1 MENEI
6 KIQYF
11 IDYWKDLTHTQ
22 FSIENQLVHSI
33 LYNPKELFKEFIE
46 EIERKNLTNN
56 DNKNF
61 FFDKIREFSKLNLDA
76 LSFLQPILKLIQQQF
91 GKKEDNTHLKHLLQM
106 AQFKLD
112 NFKLGKEAI
121 NELAEILN
129 DSTDI
134 NKLKMKHLV
143 NIVIFELMHKKY
155 SQKTIIDIINNIFS
169 NYKKLSGS
177 ETIYTNFPHKI
188 KCNNWDIGSDEY
200 IEYEKALKNYMD
212 NLTYKDRILS
222 LFNYLDKEPIQHRFI
237 FQIKGL
243 KGDDVN
249 ITIGNVQIYNPKTLK
264 LINNPRNQNDEFF
277 KKEIDDIYYCNGAV
291 ILNIIDTEHAEQE
304 ALQLLEDTLDL
315 VVSRYP
321 DYKVPIVINKFEY
334 HIIDIDGNIIG
345 SGFTNTWEYLT
356 YMNSLKIDNT
366 KFANEIYKNP
376 ISKDKIFEVDKKILE
391 SMHWK
396 RKAIESNE
404 NNEKILW
411 HWVALENIFE
421 RKNQS
426 NPKIIFEV
434 VSKLLTKKF
443 MYDFAWKHFNKLES
457 KTNIIFEHLKL
468 KLPDDLKTKI
478 GLTAKENESIFL
490 KDFIINIENILLHL
504 DNNSLFYEQLKYLK
518 DVFDDKKKCIEL
530 IEKVERIFFE
540 KLIYI
545 YRMRNKIVHNA
556 DNENNP
562 IAEYYVK
569 FITTASNESINTF
582 IYKRANFSVQTN
594 DDIINN
600 IIYEYNEFKLELT
613 EKGTSILLNKK

>member
-1 MENEI
+1 MEDEI
-6 KIQYF
+6 KIQYC

-46 EIERKNLTNN
+46 EIERKDLNN
-56 DNKNF
+56 SDNKKF
-61 FFDKIREFSKLNLDA
+61 FFEKTKELSTLNLDA
-76 LSFLQPILKLIQQQF
+76 LKFLQPILKLIQQQF

-112 NFKLGKEAI
+112 DFRLGKEAI
-121 NELAEILN
+121 IELSEILT

-134 NKLKMKHLV
+134 NKIKIKHLV
-143 NIVIFELMHKKY
+143 NIIIFELMHKKY
-155 SQKTIIDIINNIFS
+155 SQKTITNIINNIFS
-169 NYKKLSGS
+169 NYENLSGS
-177 ETIYTNFPHKI
+177 EKIYTNFPHKI
-188 KCNNWDIGSDEY
+188 KCDNWDISSDAY

-222 LFNYLDKEPIQHRFI
+222 LCNYLEKESKLLRFI

-243 KGDDVN
+243 KGDDIN

-264 LINNPRNQNDEFF
+264 LINNPENPNDEFF
-277 KKEIDDIYYCNGAV
+277 KKEINDIYYCNGAV
-291 ILNIIDTEHAEQE
+291 TLDILDSVYAEQE
-304 ALQLLEDTLDL
+304 ALQILEDALDL
-315 VVSRYP
+315 IVSRYP
-321 DYKVPIVINKFEY
+321 DYKVPIIVNKFEY

-356 YMNSLKIDNT
+356 YRNSLELDNT
-366 KFANEIYKNP
+366 KFDSEIYKNP
-376 ISKDKIFEVDKKILE
+376 ISKNKILEVDRKILE

-421 RKNQS
+421 RKNQ
-426 NPKIIFEV
+426 NTPKTIFEV
-434 VSKLLTKKF
+434 ISKLLTKRF

-457 KTNIIFEHLKL
+457 KSNIIIKDLQL
-468 KLPDDLKTKI
+468 KLPDDLKAKI
-478 GLTAKENESIFL
+478 GLTAKEDESIFL
-490 KDFIINIENILLHL
+490 KDFITNIDNILLHL

-530 IEKVERIFFE
+530 IDKFEKIFSE

-562 IAEYYVK
+562 IAKYYVE
-569 FITTASNESINTF
+569 FITLVSDISINTF
-582 IYKRANFSVQTN
+582 INKKVKFSLQTN

-613 EKGTSILLNKK
+613 EKGTSILLNEK